1 MRRTLSFLTI
11 ALTALAGCSDTV
23 GTSIPTTVPSPPPAG
38 SPWIVSSG
46 IPDPRGS
53 GGPLPTNSGQAP
65 LTVGTASGTFQPVPE
80 GTQAIT
86 YDSAA
91 VPPGATAQVT
101 VATTVKGIRVRLAVT
116 GLATR
121 RAYGAHLHTKTCTSV
136 PDDAGPHYQHQADP
150 SPPSVNPAYANPR
163 NEVWLDFTTDP
174 RGAATVAVEQTWTFD
189 PVRPPRSLVLHA
201 QLTRTDAGKAGT
213 AGARVACLT
222 LRG

>member
-1 MRRTLSFLTI
+1 MRRTLPLLAV
-11 ALTALAGCSDTV
+11 ALAALAGCS
-23 GTSIPTTVPSPPPAG
+23 GTGGTAPATTVPSPPPAG
-38 SPWIVSSG
+38 TPWIVSSG
-46 IPDPRGS
+46 IADPDASGS
-53 GGPLPTNSGQAP
+53 PLATASGQAP
-65 LTVGTASGTFQPVPE
+65 LTVGTASGTFQPVPD

-91 VPPGATAQVT
+91 VPPGATAQVS
-101 VATTVKGIRVRLAVT
+101 VATTVQGIRVRLAVT
-116 GLATR
+116 GLVSR

-150 SPPSVNPAYANPR
+150 SQPSVDPAYANPR

-174 RGAATVAVEQTWTFD
+174 RGAATVAAQQSWTFD

-201 QLTRTDAGKAGT
+201 QLTRTDPGKAGT